1 MSSLWAWVAGFLR
14 AFVRP
19 IRDAAAKGPQAVTNL
34 VCAAAGS
41 VNSHAQQQDIDAV
54 NALAAII
61 SDFEQDMDSMSAADV
76 DLTKFLNLTA
86 DFVTA
91 MQAFFGG
98 GHGISPTLI
107 APMLE
112 YLEFAFFRG
121 TTPTAYTTLGLIGV
135 IDETQAAGK
144 KIDWTKL
151 KYLFDPPNL
160 MKDIYGW
167 GTSNFNGD
175 LFLRRVANFA
185 AGLGV
190 AVDSKVLLGPIQQIV
205 DADAFNS
212 GDEQPFVVLL
222 PVFQRF
228 DRATAST
235 VAAGL
240 VLIPVSGA
248 GNPNDPGIA
257 LVPIG
262 AADFGNNQLG
272 PNWQISFDASGSSGY
287 AVIFRPSGVQVA
299 QLPGASASVD
309 LKATLSSTW
318 AAAPTMNL
326 GGAFETSVQAIQV
339 TVDTKLQTPPT
350 FSLGVEVQGFQFKV
364 DPGDADGFL
373 QSVLPSAGL
382 QGRADLGVIWSPRR
396 GIQFSGG
403 IGLQIN
409 IPIHE
414 SIGPINLEQITI
426 EGSLSGPPASLT
438 LAATLDAGVALG
450 PIAATVKGVGVA
462 AAFGITTPAPG
473 DPSQF
478 GPFGVQ
484 VKFQPPSGLGL
495 LIDAGLVSGGGYI
508 AFDPD
513 KGQYAGVLDVSLAD
527 IVQVKVIAVLDTKMP
542 DGSSGYSFLFIITFD
557 LPAIQLSFG
566 FTLNGVGGL
575 GGVNRTMVQ
584 SALQSGLRNH
594 QLNSILFPPDPI
606 TNAPQIVS
614 DIESFFP
621 PQQGRYLFGPMFS
634 IGWGTPTLLD
644 FEVGVILEVPDPV
657 RLAILGMI
665 RATIPSP
672 DTALIQLKIDV
683 LGTVDFGLEKLAID
697 GTMYDSYV
705 VEFQLSGDLALRFN
719 WGNNANFLF
728 SLGGFNPKF
737 APPPDVPALRRLSVS
752 LGMGDNPRLSANS
765 YLAVTSNSLQFG
777 ANVDAYASAGGF
789 AVHGYVGFD
798 TLFIFSPFSFEIDF
812 SAGFDISYDGA
823 SLAGIHLDATL
834 SGATPFHLHGDASF
848 HILFFDVSASI
859 DLKWGNTKQAILP
872 SVPVLDPLLN
882 ALQDTR
888 NWSVALPP
896 QSTQAVSLRQ
906 LPAAA
911 GQLIVHPMGT
921 LSCRETV
928 VPLDCSITLF
938 NNAPPADGHE
948 YSITSVLINDV
959 PATTAPNPE
968 QFAIAQFTTMS
979 DADKLSA
986 QSYESFGAGVKIGF
1000 AAIINGNDSPRDVVY
1015 QDRYIDD
1022 YGLLSRAGSV
1032 YRLPAG
1038 IHAQLAASGACATSP
1053 TNTTG
1058 LRTFVEPSMTSPIE
1072 IAPLGYTI
1080 ASTLDLST
1088 RVDLLPTATTQYS
1101 ARVTLDAYLNQHP
1114 DERDTLQV
1122 LPLCEAMS

>member
-1 MSSLWAWVAGFLR
+1 VNSLWAGVAGFLR
-14 AFVRP
+14 AYVRP
-19 IRDAAAKGPQAVTNL
+19 IRNA
-34 VCAAAGS
+34 AAAGPDGIATLVRVATGS
-41 VNSHAQQQDIDAV
+41 INASPQQKDSDAL

-61 SDFEQDMDSMSAADV
+61 SNFEADLDSMSADDV
-76 DLTKFLNLTA
+76 DLSKFLNLVPGM
-86 DFVTA
+86 VTGI
-91 MQAFFGG
+91 QTFLGG
-98 GHGISPTLI
+98 SQGLSAGLIS
-107 APMLE
+107 PMLE
-112 YLEFAFFRG
+112 YLEFSFLRG
-121 TTPTAYTTLGLIGV
+121 TTPVTYTSLGMIGV
-135 IDETQAAGK
+135 INETQPTGS
-144 KIDWTKL
+144 KINWAKL
-151 KYLFDPPNL
+151 KYLFDPPSM

-167 GTSNFNGD
+167 GTTSFNGD
-175 LFLRRVANFA
+175 LFLQRVANLA
-185 AGLGV
+185 AAFGIV
-190 AVDSKVLLGPIQQIV
+190 VDSKVLLDSIQQIV
-205 DADAFNS
+205 ETEEFIS
-212 GDEQPFVVLL
+212 GAPPPFVLL
-222 PVFQRF
+222 IPIFQRI
-228 DRATAST
+228 DVATAST
-235 VAAGL
+235 VSAG
-240 VLIPVSGA
+240 VVVIPVSGG
-248 GNPNDPGIA
+248 GNPNDAGIA

-262 AADFGNNQLG
+262 TADFGNNPLG
-272 PNWQISFDASGSSGY
+272 PDWQISFDAGGGSGY

-299 QLPGASASVD
+299 QLPGASASVN
-309 LKATLSSTW
+309 LKATLSSNW

-339 TVDTKLQTPPT
+339 IVDTKLQTPPT
-350 FSLGVEVQGFQFKV
+350 FSFGVEVQGFQFKV

-426 EGSLSGPPASLT
+426 EGILSGPPASLT
-438 LAATLDAGVALG
+438 LAATLDADLTLG

-484 VKFQPPSGLGL
+484 VKFRPPSGLGL

-527 IVQVKVIAVLDTKMP
+527 VVQVKVIAVLDTKMP

-557 LPAIQLSFG
+557 LPPIQLSFG

-584 SALQSGLRNH
+584 SALQSGLRSH
-594 QLNSILFPPDPI
+594 QLNSVLFPPDPI
-606 TNAPQIVS
+606 NNAPQIVS

-777 ANVDAYASAGGF
+777 ANVDAYASAGDF

-896 QSTQAVSLRQ
+896 QCTQAVSLRQ
-906 LPAAA
+906 LTDAAL
-911 GQLIVHPMGT
+911 QLIVHPMGT

-938 NNAPPADGHE
+938 NNAPPADGNE
-948 YSITSVLINDV
+948 FSITSVSINNV

-1000 AAIINGNDSPRDVVY
+1000 AAISNGNDSPRDVVY

-1032 YRLPAG
+1032 YRLPAA

-1058 LRTFVEPSMTSPIE
+1058 LRTFVEPGMTSPIE

-1088 RVDLLPTATTQYS
+1088 RVDLLPAATTQHS